1 MTIDPA
7 IVPGL
12 LLLAAELAAL
22 AAVGY
27 LIARVALRQDDERVA
42 LAQGLVVGLAL
53 WGVVT
58 NIALYLVP
66 GLAGAVVGWGV
77 MFALGAVVVWR
88 APRPIR
94 PRLRT
99 VGGFTVA
106 ALALFWVALASRQ
119 ALSIPDPTVQL
130 GLAVSIRA
138 GGFPPELFWNP
149 GAPAPYHHGI
159 PLLAGLLTPPVGPDL
174 GFVTE
179 LLGAYIW
186 MSLALV
192 IATLL
197 LQRASIFAAMLTAP
211 LLITAG
217 AWTFTWVGEGL
228 LEIPVLTGVPS
239 AEAGASLMGIYW
251 PSPEQSWLVDRPIQF
266 REAALPDIWKP
277 GFPLGYALLTIVL
290 ERSARAN
297 DRSWPFTLTQAA
309 LVSFVGLSVATLAP
323 LLLALWAGLEALHLR
338 RAWRANALARGAV
351 LRTAAGLALAAL
363 LLLAGGRFAG
373 FLSGAASVGLTLAWN
388 EHQEGWRLLGAFAP
402 RPGGVA
408 LLGVGPVVVAG
419 AAALMARRDRLVQA
433 LVVGSGVLA
442 LAYLGL
448 RYTPAPF
455 DVDRLAG
462 HGRNL
467 ALIALLVALSVR
479 LAGLPPRLRYAAS
492 GLLVVLL
499 IWPTVVGPARS
510 LGLALGHGPRLAD
523 AQPGQRKLS
532 GSGAFGRYV
541 RGAPISERV
550 AAYIRDHTALDAHVL
565 DTVWPFWQV
574 QFDTGRPNNA
584 GFYGMT
590 HQFFHLGPEYWD
602 ALKYLEPAAI
612 RRLGIEYVHATDAWM
627 ATLPARAQAWLGDPR
642 LFELLVRDGGE
653 RLFRVRPA
661 FPSLAVSPHPAS
673 FEALRQAVPP
683 SATVYLVIPP
693 RDIQT
698 LRIASTLSHAR
709 LVGQVDTHEL
719 HLLTPTSWRVDP
731 LTGETPDLVVLPS
744 NAETWMFPPSARTPI
759 WWTDHNVAVYAPN
772 GAVPTILDAPS
783 PDAAPPRDSPPVLT
797 EVSDVMVTEG
807 RIDFVAAFDERTPRG
822 WTSQDW
828 VVLEGDRSPW
838 AIHTETYRRGAGPTI
853 AKWFAGLLSAG
864 SATTAHTYRFD
875 ARAPELSVRN
885 DRGEFVPL
893 ASSAA
898 ELGPGGYTLALRL
911 RHEFEPTVWRD
922 AAVVPVLRIRISEG
936 GHVTYEPLADVHR
949 GPVS

>member
-1 MTIDPA
+1 MI
-7 IVPGL
+7 PGL
-12 LLLAAELAAL
+12 LLLAAEFAAL

-27 LIARVALRQDDERVA
+27 VIVRVALRQDDARMA
-42 LAQGLVVGLAL
+42 LAQGLVVGPAL

-58 NIALYLVP
+58 NLVLYVVP
-66 GLAGAVVGWGV
+66 GMAGAAVGWGV
-77 MFALGAVVVWR
+77 MLALGVVLVWR
-88 APRPIR
+88 ASHSIR
-94 PRLRT
+94 PRPRM
-99 VGGFTVA
+99 VAGFAVA
-106 ALALFWVALASRQ
+106 ALALLWVALASRQ
-119 ALSIPDPTVQL
+119 VLSIPDPTVQL

-159 PLLAGLLTPPVGPDL
+159 PLLAGLLTPPVGPGL
-174 GFVTE
+174 EFVTE

-186 MSLALV
+186 TAFALV
-192 IATLL
+192 ITTMLL
-197 LQRASIFAAMLTAP
+197 HRASTFAVAVTAP

-228 LEIPVLTGVPS
+228 LEIPVLAGLPS
-239 AEAGASLMGIYW
+239 VEAGASLADIYW

-277 GFPLGYALLTIVL
+277 GFPLGYALLAIVL
-290 ERSARAN
+290 ERSARAK

-323 LLLALWAGLEALHLR
+323 LLLALWAGLDAVHLR
-338 RAWRANALARGAV
+338 RAWCANSLARGAV
-351 LRTAAGLALAAL
+351 LRSTAGLALAAL

-388 EHQEGWRLLGAFAP
+388 EHQEGVRLLGAFAP
-402 RPGGVA
+402 RSGGVA

-433 LVVGSGVLA
+433 LALGSGVLA

-467 ALIALLVALSVR
+467 ALIALLLALSVR
-479 LAGLPPRLRYAAS
+479 LARLPPRLRYAAS

-510 LGLALGHGPRLAD
+510 LGLALGHGPLLAD
-523 AQPGQRKLS
+523 AQPGQRQLS
-532 GSGAFGRYV
+532 GSAAFGRYLRV
-541 RGAPISERV
+541 APISERV
-550 AAYIRDHTALDAHVL
+550 AAYIRDHTAVDAHVL
-565 DTVWPFWQV
+565 DTVWPFWHV

-602 ALKYLEPAAI
+602 ALRYLEPAAI
-612 RRLGIEYVHATDAWM
+612 RRLGIEYVHATDAWL
-627 ATLPARAQAWLGDPR
+627 AGLPSRAQGWLGDPR

-661 FPSLAVSPHPAS
+661 FPSLDVSPHPAS

-698 LRIASTLSHAR
+698 LRVASTLSHAR
-709 LVGQVDTHEL
+709 LVGQVDTREL
-719 HLLTPTSWRVDP
+719 HLLTPTSWRIDP
-731 LTGETPDLVVLPS
+731 LTDETPDLVVLPS
-744 NAETWMFPPSARTPI
+744 SAEAWMFPPSARTPI
-759 WWTDHNVAVYAPN
+759 WWTNNNVAVYAPT
-772 GAVPTILDAPS
+772 GAVPQILDAPML
-783 PDAAPPRDSPPVLT
+783 DAASADDSLPVLT
-797 EVSDVMVTEG
+797 EVSDVTVADG
-807 RIDFVAAFDERTPRG
+807 RIEFRATFDERASEG

-838 AIHTETYRRGAGPTI
+838 AIPTEVFRERREPTI

-864 SATTAHTYRFD
+864 SATTSHVYRVD
-875 ARAPELSVRN
+875 ARVPELAVRN
-885 DRGEFVPL
+885 DGGAFVPL
-893 ASSAA
+893 VTSARD
-898 ELGPGGYTLALRL
+898 LGPGGYTLALRL
-911 RHEFEPTVWRD
+911 RHEYQPNTWRD
-922 AAVVPVLRIRISEG
+922 AAVIPVLRIRISEG
-936 GHVTYEPLADVHR
+936 GEVTYEPLADALVE
-949 GPVS
+949 PVP

>member
-1 MTIDPA
+1 M
-7 IVPGL
+7 
-12 LLLAAELAAL
+12 
-22 AAVGY
+22 
-27 LIARVALRQDDERVA
+27 
-42 LAQGLVVGLAL
+42 
-53 WGVVT
+53 
-58 NIALYLVP
+58 
-66 GLAGAVVGWGV
+66 
-77 MFALGAVVVWR
+77 
-88 APRPIR
+88 
-94 PRLRT
+94 
-99 VGGFTVA
+99 
-106 ALALFWVALASRQ
+106 ALFWVALASRQ

-159 PLLAGLLTPPVGPDL
+159 PLLAGLLTPPVGPGL

-179 LLGAYIW
+179 LLGAYVW
-186 MSLALV
+186 TSFALV
-192 IATLL
+192 ITTMLMH
-197 LQRASIFAAMLTAP
+197 RASTLAVAVTAP

-228 LEIPVLTGVPS
+228 LEIPVLAGVPS

-251 PSPEQSWLVDRPIQF
+251 PSPEQSWLLDRPIQF

-277 GFPLGYALLTIVL
+277 GFPLGYALLVIVL
-290 ERSARAN
+290 ERAARAN

-323 LLLALWAGLEALHLR
+323 LLLALWAGLEAVHLR
-338 RAWRANALARGAV
+338 RAWCANSLARGAV
-351 LRTAAGLALAAL
+351 LRSTAGLALAVL

-388 EHQEGWRLLGAFAP
+388 EHQQGLRLLGAFAP
-402 RPGGVA
+402 RSGGVA

-433 LVVGSGVLA
+433 LALGAGVLA

-448 RYTPAPF
+448 RYSPAPF

-467 ALIALLVALSVR
+467 ALIALLLALSVR
-479 LAGLPPRLRYAAS
+479 LAGWPPRLRYAAS

-499 IWPTVVGPARS
+499 VWPTVVGPARS
-510 LGLALGHGPRLAD
+510 LGLALGHGPLLAD
-523 AQPGQRKLS
+523 AQPGQRTLS
-532 GSGAFGRYV
+532 GSAAFGRYV
-541 RGAPISERV
+541 RGPPISERV
-550 AAYIRDHTALDAHVL
+550 AAYIRDHTAMNAHVL
-565 DTVWPFWQV
+565 DTAWPFWHV
-574 QFDTGRPNNA
+574 QFDTGRPNNG
-584 GFYGMT
+584 GFYGLT

-612 RRLGIEYVHATDAWM
+612 RRLGIEYVHATDAWV
-627 ATLPARAQAWLGDPR
+627 AGLPSRAQAWLGDPR

-653 RLFRVRPA
+653 RLFRVRPT
-661 FPSLAVSPHPAS
+661 FPSLDVSPHPAS

-698 LRIASTLSHAR
+698 LRVASTLSHAR

-719 HLLTPTSWRVDP
+719 HLLTPTNWGVDP
-731 LTGETPDLVVLPS
+731 LTDETPDIVVLPS
-744 NAETWMFPPSARTPI
+744 SAETWMFPPAARTPI

-772 GAVPTILDAPS
+772 GAVPQILDAPM
-783 PDAAPPRDSPPVLT
+783 PDAEPPADPPPMLLELS
-797 EVSDVMVTEG
+797 EVTLADGHIE
-807 RIDFVAAFDERTPRG
+807 FVAAFDERTSRG

-828 VVLEGDRSPW
+828 VILEGDRSPW
-838 AIHTETYRRGAGPTI
+838 AIPTEVFRRRAEPTI

-864 SATTAHTYRFD
+864 SASTTHTYRFD
-875 ARAPELSVRN
+875 AHAPELSVRN

-893 ASSAA
+893 ATSAA
-898 ELGPGGYTLALRL
+898 DLGPGGYTLALRL
-911 RHEFEPTVWRD
+911 RHEYKPTVWRD
-922 AAVVPVLRIRISEG
+922 AAVVPVLRIRVSEG
-936 GHVTYEPLADVHR
+936 GRVTYEPLADVR
-949 GPVS
+949 GGPVA